1 MQISKKLSLYTF
13 ALLGVL
19 LLLNSCKKE
28 YETIQSIDEAKIQA
42 YIKQNNLTMT
52 KDPSG
57 FYYQVLTQGTGAPLA
72 YKDSVF
78 YNLEVKS
85 LSGQS
90 YISASAYN
98 NDGTYLGYLN
108 PSSYRTALLGVKRGS
123 KVRIIL
129 PSYLAY
135 GKNGYGT
142 VPSNEVIVSDI
153 TTYAQATQWQ
163 IDDARILSFLSANN
177 ITAVKSPLRV
187 YYKVQEAGTGISIDI
202 SSTLTLKYTGRLL
215 NGTVFDQTSGTNYL
229 VSQLS
234 SLIKGWGVLLGMQK
248 GAKIRIFV
256 PSDLAYGL
264 SGQTDSY
271 TGKTTIPASSILDF
285 DIEVID
291 VTN

>member
-42 YIKQNNLTMT
+42 YIKQNNLNMT

-90 YISASAYN
+90 YIVPSAYN

-108 PSSYRTALLGVKRGS
+108 PTSYRTALLGVNRGS

-129 PSYLAY
+129 PSYLGY

-142 VPSNEVIVSDI
+142 VPSNEVIVSEI
-153 TTYAQATQWQ
+153 TTYPQTTQWQ
-163 IDDARILSFLSANN
+163 LDDVRILNFLNANN
-177 ITAVKSPLRV
+177 ITAVKSPRRV
-187 YYKVQEAGTGISIDI
+187 YYKVLEAGTGNSIDI

-215 NGTVFDQTSGTNYL
+215 NGTVFDQTTGTAYL
-229 VSQLS
+229 VSQLQ
-234 SLIKGWGVLLGMQK
+234 SLIKGWEVLLGMQK
-248 GAKIRIFV
+248 GAKIRIFI
-256 PSDLAYGL
+256 PSDLGYGL
-264 SGQTDSY
+264 SAQTDPY

>member
-1 MQISKKLSLYTF
+1 MQISKKLSSSTI
-13 ALLGVL
+13 ALLAIL
-19 LLLNSCKKE
+19 LLFNSCKKE
-28 YETIQSIDEAKIQA
+28 YETIQSIDDAKIQA

-78 YNLEVKS
+78 YNLEVKA

-90 YISASAYN
+90 YITATAFT
-98 NDGTYLGYLN
+98 NDGTHLGYLN
-108 PSSYRTALLGVKRGS
+108 PTSYRTALLGVKRGS

-153 TTYAQATQWQ
+153 TTYAQNAQWQ

-177 ITAVKSPLRV
+177 ITAVKSPQRV
-187 YYKVQEAGTGISIDI
+187 YYKILTPGTGTSIDI
-202 SSTLTLKYTGRLL
+202 ASTVTLKYTGRLL
-215 NGTVFDQTSGTNYL
+215 NGTVFDQTIDTSYL
-229 VSQLS
+229 VAQLQ
-234 SLIKGWGVLLGMQK
+234 SLIKGWEVLLGMQK
-248 GAKIRIFV
+248 GTKIRIFI
-256 PSDLAYGL
+256 PSDLGYGL
-264 SGQTDSY
+264 AGQTDSY
-271 TGKTTIPASSILDF
+271 TGKTTIPASSVLDF